1 MNEELSTESVRNP
14 LHTSPISDGNP
25 VQGQIAQIC
34 TRYAL
39 DTEAGRC
46 HCDGV
51 SIHRRWLWLFG
62 TLALLGLL
70 VYGVA
75 RSLDEPVRRYMETE
89 ANRRLTGYTVRIPV
103 LRVHLWKASVEVR
116 DASLVQDEN
125 PDPPVIHMERFVT
138 AVDWRAL
145 LHRRVV
151 ADLTFDRPKAFLNLR
166 QVRTEAVSDV
176 PLKERGWQEAL
187 EALAFDLKINRL
199 QIIDGDVTYVDQGP
213 FKPLHVSHVNLNA
226 ENIRNIASKE
236 QVYPSPIHLEAV
248 VFDAGS
254 AWLDGRADFLAEPHV
269 GVQAALRLDQVALDY
284 FKPITNR
291 YNLAVR
297 NGSLSLAGNIEYA
310 PTITRVILERVLVHE
325 VALEYL
331 HLPHT
336 AEVEKARAQQT
347 AEAAKQATRT
357 STEFR
362 IERLEV
368 VKSTFGFMNQAAKPA
383 YRLQLTDTNLT
394 VEHLGNQRRDGPA
407 VARLTGQ
414 LMGRGE
420 TRLTVSLQPQA
431 GSADMDVTAQIEG
444 ADLVRLKDL
453 VRAYGG
459 FEITAG
465 EFSVYS
471 ELQMKG
477 GAIDGYVKPLFR
489 GVEVGSDGEAVAEK
503 GLRQRVYE
511 GLVGIG
517 TKVLKNR
524 LRGEVA
530 TVVPIRASGR
540 SEGGTM
546 GDGGP
551 CCRTPSWSRSRRA
564 TNRRGVRNVNC
575 RPPPRVPS
583 LRNTRRVT
591 RSRGEA

>member
-1 MNEELSTESVRNP
+1 MAL
-14 LHTSPISDGNP
+14 PI
-25 VQGQIAQIC
+25 
-34 TRYAL
+34 R
-39 DTEAGRC
+39 
-46 HCDGV
+46 
-51 SIHRRWLWLFG
+51 RRWVWLLG
-62 TLALLGLL
+62 GLALLIVL
-70 VYGVA
+70 VYGA
-75 RSLDEPVRRYMETE
+75 AWFANEPLRRYMEAE
-89 ANRRLTGYTVRIPV
+89 VNRRLTGYTVQIAA
-103 LRVHLWKASVEVR
+103 LHVHPWTASLELR
-116 DASLVQDEN
+116 DATIAQDVN
-125 PDPPVIHMERFVT
+125 PDPPVAQVSRLVT
-138 AVDWRAL
+138 RIDSRAL

-151 ADLTFDRPKAFLNLR
+151 ADISFEHPPLYLNLK
-166 QVRTEAVSDV
+166 QVRTETTEKTA
-176 PLKERGWQEAL
+176 LKDRGWQQAL

-199 QIIDGDVTYVDQGP
+199 RVLEGAVTYVDQGP
-213 FKPLHVSHVNLNA
+213 FKPLHVSRANLSA
-226 ENIRNIASKE
+226 ENIRNVGSKE
-236 QVYPSPIHLEAV
+236 EVYPSPVHLEAV

-269 GVQAALRLDQVALDY
+269 GVQAGLRLDQVALDY

-297 NGSLSLAGNIEYA
+297 NGSLSLAGTVEYA
-310 PTITRVILERVLVHE
+310 PKITRLILERALVHG

-336 AEVEKARAQQT
+336 AEAEKARAQQT
-347 AEAAKQATRT
+347 AEAAKQAPTT
-357 STEFR
+357 STELR

-394 VEHLGNQRRDGPA
+394 LEHLGNQGRDGPA

-431 GSADMDVTAQIEG
+431 GSADMDVTAQIED

-471 ELQMKG
+471 ELQIKG
-477 GAIDGYVKPLFR
+477 NAIDGYVKPLFR
-489 GVEVGSDGEAVAEK
+489 GIEVGTDGEAVAEK

-517 TKVLKNR
+517 AKVLKNR

-530 TVVPIRASGR
+530 TVVPISGR
-540 SEGGTM
+540 V
-546 GDGGP
+546 D
-551 CCRTPSWSRSRRA
+551 
-564 TNRRGVRNVNC
+564 
-575 RPPPRVPS
+575 RPDMARWETVGRLLENAFLKPIAPGYEP
-583 LRNTRRVT
+583 T
-591 RSRGEA
+591 RSSKRELPAATQGSVATDHPAREPDPAVRHESP

>member
-1 MNEELSTESVRNP
+1 MTLRIP
-14 LHTSPISDGNP
+14 
-25 VQGQIAQIC
+25 
-34 TRYAL
+34 
-39 DTEAGRC
+39 
-46 HCDGV
+46 
-51 SIHRRWLWLFG
+51 RRWIWLLG
-62 TLALLGLL
+62 GLALLMVL
-70 VYGVA
+70 VFGVA
-75 RSLDEPVRRYMETE
+75 RFAEEPLRRYMEAE
-89 ANRRLTGYTVRIPV
+89 VNRRLTGYTVQIAA
-103 LRVHLWKASVEVR
+103 LHVHPWIASLELR
-116 DASLVQDEN
+116 DATIAQDVN
-125 PDPPVIHMERFVT
+125 PDPPVAQVSRLVT
-138 AVDWRAL
+138 RIDWRAL

-151 ADLTFDRPKAFLNLR
+151 ADISFDRPTLYLNLT
-166 QVRTEAVSDV
+166 QVRTEATEKTA
-176 PLKERGWQEAL
+176 LKDRGWQQAL
-187 EALAFDLKINRL
+187 EALTFDLKINRL
-199 QIIDGDVTYVDQGP
+199 RVLEGDVTYVDQGP
-213 FKPLHVSHVNLNA
+213 FKPLHVSRVNLSA

-254 AWLDGRADFLAEPHV
+254 AWLDGRADFLAKPHV

-310 PTITRVILERVLVHE
+310 PKITRLILERVLVHG

-336 AEVEKARAQQT
+336 AEAEKARAQQT
-347 AEAAKQATRT
+347 AEAAKQATKT

-368 VKSTFGFMNQAAKPA
+368 MKSTFGFMNQAAKPA

-459 FEITAG
+459 FDITAG

-489 GVEVGSDGEAVAEK
+489 GVEVGTDGEVVAEK
-503 GLRQRVYE
+503 GLRRRVYE

-517 TKVLKNR
+517 AKVLKNR

-530 TVVPIRASGR
+530 TVVPISGR
-540 SEGGTM
+540 V
-546 GDGGP
+546 D
-551 CCRTPSWSRSRRA
+551 
-564 TNRRGVRNVNC
+564 
-575 RPPPRVPS
+575 RPEVARWETVGRLLQNAFLKPLAPGYEP
-583 LRNTRRVT
+583 T
-591 RSRGEA
+591 RSSKRELPAATRGSVAPDDPARESDPTVRHESP